1 MTPARYKTRLTELL
15 DIRHPILYGGPMY
28 LVDANYVAVAAE
40 ARLAGAAAA
49 E

>member
-1 MTPARYKTRLTELL
+1 MTPARYKTRLTELFG
-15 DIRHPILYGGPMY
+15 IRHPIHCGGLMY
-28 LVDANYVAVAAE
+28 LAEAAAAE

>member
-1 MTPARYKTRLTELL
+1 VQPVEDIIDQLL
-15 DIRHPILYGGPMY
+15 
-28 LVDANYVAVAAE
+28 AEAAAAE